1 MFIVYLSKWD
11 TFKIRISFRDEGR
24 FCLPKMF
31 DIYMVLE
38 YLI

>member
-1 MFIVYLSKWD
+1 MGYLQ
-11 TFKIRISFRDEGR
+11 IRISFRDEGR